1 MDKPL
6 VSIITPCYNGEAF
19 LDRYF
24 NSVLSQTYTNLE
36 LIFINDGS
44 NDRTEEIALSY
55 REKLEA
61 RGIEFIYEY
70 QENAGQA
77 AALNRGL
84 KLFKGDYIVWPDS
97 DDVITPASIEEKV
110 NFLLKNRDVQMVRSN
125 GLFIDETT
133 GDKRRISNERHS
145 EKEDIFKDLLLLKT
159 FGQSGCYMISK
170 ELFLKCYPERDIFVS
185 RTGQNWQL
193 TVPASSYSMCGYIDE
208 DLYFIYERPQSHSRK
223 KRSYEEWY
231 ARWDAFT
238 EILVNAIH
246 HSCCDN
252 KIYIKLVNENCARQ
266 KFYYAVAEKNKTMMK
281 KCINDIKKNGKV
293 SLAEYILYLRKI
305 ML

>member
-61 RGIEFIYEY
+61 RGIAFIYEY

-133 GDKRRISNERHS
+133 GDKRRISNEPHS
-145 EKEDIFKDLLLLKT
+145 EKEDIFKDLLIVKT
-159 FGQSGCYMISK
+159 FGACGCYMISK
-170 ELFLKCYPERDIFVS
+170 ELFLKCYPERDIFIS

-193 TVPASSYSMCGYIDE
+193 TVPASSYSLCGYIDE
-208 DLYFIYERPQSHSRK
+208 DLYVIYERPQSHSRK
-223 KRSYEEWY
+223 RRSYKEWY
-231 ARWDAFT
+231 ERWDSFT

-252 KIYIKLVNENCARQ
+252 KIYIRLVNENCARQ
-266 KFYYAVAEKNKTMMK
+266 KFYYAVAEKNRVMMK

-293 SLAEYILYLRKI
+293 SFAEYILYLRK
-305 ML
+305 MMF